1 MFKESILVVDDDASV
16 RDFLE
21 RLFRKNGYEVDTA
34 ASGEA
39 ALKLAETRSYDVVVT
54 DIKMPGVDGLEVL
67 KHFKEQD
74 PLVQVIMITGYA
86 SQETAIKA
94 LNMGAFYYILKPVKN
109 DELKQVVKNALEIKR
124 LSSDKAVLERELKT
138 HFPKQIIGRSRA
150 MSAVFRVVEK
160 VAPTDSTILIYGESG
175 TGKELVARAIHDK
188 SNRSDGRFV
197 SINCGALPESLLES
211 ELFGHVKGSFTG
223 AVRDKE
229 GLFSVARGG
238 TFFLDEVGETS
249 ASIQVKLLR
258 VLQEREIVPVGG
270 TKPIQVNVRLIA
282 ATNADLAQLV
292 RSSRFRADLYYRLNV
307 IPIVVPPLR
316 ERKEDIPL
324 LVEHFL
330 ERYSGGHKTISDEAM
345 EVISTYDWPGNVREL
360 ENIIERAVILQEGDV
375 ITAEG
380 LNVSVFPEKLRKRHR
395 SLDEAI
401 LGSCELTLEELE
413 KNYLLKVLD
422 ETGWRKKKA
431 AKVLGINPSTLY
443 RKLKRYEMECVAVS
457 EEDN

>member
-1 MFKESILVVDDDASV
+1 MLKDSILVVDDDASV

-21 RLFRKNGYEVDTA
+21 RLFKKHGYDVETA

-39 ALKLAETRSYDVVVT
+39 AVKLAETRSFDLVIT
-54 DIKMPGVDGLEVL
+54 DIKMPGIDGLEVL
-67 KHFKEQD
+67 RHFRAQD
-74 PLVQVIMITGYA
+74 PHVQVIMITGFA
-86 SQETAIKA
+86 SQESAIKA

-109 DELKQVVKNALEIKR
+109 DELKQVVKNALEIRK

-150 MSAVFRVVEK
+150 MNAVFRVVEK

-188 SNRSDGRFV
+188 SRRSEGRFV

-270 TKPIQVNVRLIA
+270 TKPLRVDVRLIA
-282 ATNADLAQLV
+282 ATNADLTQLV
-292 RSSRFRADLYYRLNV
+292 RSGKFRADLYYRLNV

-324 LVEHFL
+324 LIEHFL
-330 ERYSGGHKTISDEAM
+330 ERYSGGHKKISDEAM
-345 EVISTYDWPGNVREL
+345 EVILGYDWPGNVREL
-360 ENIIERAVILQEGDV
+360 ENIIERAVILQEGDA

-380 LNVSVFPEKLRKRHR
+380 LNVSVFPEKLRKHQH

-401 LGSCELTLEELE
+401 LGSSELTLEELE
-413 KNYLLKVLD
+413 RNYLLKVLD

-431 AKVLGINPSTLY
+431 ARILGINPSTLY
-443 RKLKRYEMECVAVS
+443 RKLKRYEMETANVS
-457 EEDN
+457 EEDD